1 MAEQIIKL
9 AIHGFQEQLNNTK
22 AVISKYENKIPTDIK
37 IGFPETAYNLPLY
50 FALTGKKIQSNS
62 DAQNLI
68 KEIEQ
73 KNSDVASADVDLT
86 KTLDLGIDTII
97 LQELQLAVESSAGE
111 QVNFIPDNVLRS
123 LGVQLVSGDI
133 SGIAVIIGAAKDEET
148 AVEIIRSLQEKNILS
163 ALAAD
168 YEGKTMFEQLANQN
182 VEMTLDTYIVHL
194 GNKTESVVLGLNWA
208 IRAALTYGGLEGG
221 QKDKC
226 LKYCAER
233 IPAFALV
240 LGGVDAKK
248 VATAVGAIAMG
259 FPVICNFEVPE
270 ISVKDEQGFEQKLL
284 TSELDL
290 NKLVA
295 KCLEVR
301 NIKVKVTEVP
311 IPVRYSSA
319 FEGERVRKEDVA
331 LEFGGKYSKAFEF
344 VEMKNLDEVEN
355 GKIEVIGKE
364 IDEIEE
370 GSALPLGIVVYVAGR
385 KMQKDFEPVIERRIH
400 SLINHATGIMHIGQR
415 SIVWLRISKEAKK
428 AGFKIKHLGA
438 ILQTKFLDEFPA
450 IIDKVEVHIYTEE
463 NKVAEFLKRS
473 AELYNERDQRMGE
486 MTDESVDIFYS
497 CTLCQS
503 FAPNHVCI
511 ITPERPGL
519 CGAYNWLDGKAAFQI
534 SPTGPNQPVEKGE
547 IIDTKIGE
555 WKGVDEFVYKASN
568 NTLER
573 FSAYSL
579 IKYPMTSCGCF
590 ECIIAILPGTGGFM
604 IVDRT
609 FLEMTPCGM
618 TFSTLAGVV
627 GGGQQTPGFL
637 GIGLN
642 YIVSKKFVSAEG
654 GLKRLVWMPSYVK
667 ERFREK
673 LDKRAEEL
681 GVAGLVDKIAD
692 ETICSD
698 LAGLI
703 EYLTKKDHPA
713 LKMGEM
719 I

>member
-22 AVISKYENKIPTDIK
+22 AVISKYENEIPADIK
-37 IGFPETAYNLPLY
+37 IGFHETAYNLPLY

-86 KTLDLGIDTII
+86 KTLDLGIDTIL

-163 ALAAD
+163 VLAAD
-168 YEGKTMFEQLANQN
+168 YEGKTMFEQLSNQN

-290 NKLVA
+290 NKLVE

-385 KMQKDFEPVIERRIH
+385 KMQKDFEPIIEIRFH
-400 SLINHATGIMHIGQR
+400 SFLNQATGIMHIGHR
-415 SIVWLRISKEAKK
+415 SFVWLRISKGAKK
-428 AGFKIKHLGA
+428 AGFKIKHLGT
-438 ILQTKFLDEFPA
+438 ILQTKFLDEFHS
-450 IIDKVEVHIYTEE
+450 IIDKVEIHIYTELDLV
-463 NKVAEFLKRS
+463 NKYMPTAEK
-473 AELYNERDQRMGE
+473 LYNERDQRMGA
-486 MTDESVDIFYS
+486 MTDESVDKFYS

-547 IIDTKIGE
+547 IIDAEIGE
-555 WKGVDEFVYKASN
+555 WKGVNEFVYKASN

-604 IVDRT
+604 IVDRS

-642 YIVSKKFVSAEG
+642 YIISKKFISAEG

-667 ERFREK
+667 ERFREQ
-673 LDKRAEEL
+673 LDKRADEL
-681 GVAGLVDKIAD
+681 GVLGLVDKIAD

-703 EYLTKKDHPA
+703 EFLAIKDHPA

>member
-1 MAEQIIKL
+1 MSKQIIEL
-9 AIHGFQEQLNNTK
+9 AIQGYQEQLNNTK
-22 AVISKYENKIPTDIK
+22 AVVQKTENKIPADKK
-37 IGFPETAYNLPLY
+37 ITFPETAYNLPLY
-50 FALTGKKIQSNS
+50 FAFTGKKIHSIS

-68 KEIEQ
+68 DEIEK
-73 KNSDVASADVDLT
+73 KNSNIISADIDLT
-86 KTLDLGIDTII
+86 ETLDLGIDTII

-111 QVNFIPDNVLRS
+111 QINFIPDNVLRS

-133 SGIAVIIGAAKDEET
+133 SGIAVIIGAARDEET
-148 AVEIIRSLQEKNILS
+148 AVEIIRTLQEKNILS
-163 ALAAD
+163 VLAAD
-168 YEGKTMFEQLANQN
+168 YEGKTMFEQLSNQN

-221 QKDKC
+221 QKEKC
-226 LKYCAER
+226 LKYCSDR

-259 FPVICNFEVPE
+259 FPIICNFEVPE
-270 ISVKDEQGFEQKLL
+270 ISVKDDHGFEQKLL
-284 TSELDL
+284 TFELNS
-290 NKLVA
+290 NKLVE

-355 GKIEVIGKE
+355 GKIEVIGKKINE
-364 IDEIEE
+364 VEE
-370 GSALPLGIVVYVAGR
+370 SSALPLGIVVYVAGR
-385 KMQKDFEPVIERRIH
+385 KMQKDFEPILEIRFH
-400 SLINHATGIMHIGQR
+400 NFLNQATGIMHIGHR
-415 SIVWLRISKEAKK
+415 SFVWLRISKEAKK
-428 AGFKIKHLGA
+428 AGFKIKHLGT
-438 ILQTKFLDEFPA
+438 ILQTKFLDEFHS
-450 IIDKVEVHIYTEE
+450 IIDKVEIHIYTELE
-463 NKVAEFLKRS
+463 MINKFMPTAEK
-473 AELYNERDQRMGE
+473 LYHERDQRMGA
-486 MTDESVDIFYS
+486 MTDESVDVFYS

-511 ITPERPGL
+511 ITPERLGL

-547 IIDTKIGE
+547 VVNAEIGE
-555 WKGVDEFVYKASN
+555 WEGVNEFVYKASN

-673 LDKRAEEL
+673 LDKRADEL
-681 GVAGLVDKIAD
+681 VVPGLVDKIAD

-703 EYLTKKDHPA
+703 EFLAEKDHPA
-713 LKMGEM
+713 LKMGEL

>member
-1 MAEQIIKL
+1 MAEKIIKL
-9 AIHGFQEQLNNTK
+9 AVQGYQEQLNNTK
-22 AVISKYENKIPTDIK
+22 AVISKFENEVPADIK

-50 FALTGKKIQSNS
+50 FAFYGEKIQSFS
-62 DAQNLI
+62 DAGNLI
-68 KEIEQ
+68 EEIE
-73 KNSDVASADVDLT
+73 KRNSNIIPVDIDLT
-86 KTLDLGIDTII
+86 KTLDLGIDTIL
-97 LQELQLAVESSAGE
+97 LQELQLALESSVGK
-111 QVNFIPDNVLRS
+111 QVNFIPDNILRS

-133 SGIAVIIGAAKDEET
+133 SGIAVIIGAAIDEET
-148 AVEIIRSLQEKNILS
+148 AVEIIRSFQEKNILS
-163 ALAAD
+163 VLAAD
-168 YEGKTMFEQLANQN
+168 YEGKTMFEQLSKQN
-182 VEMTLDTYIVHL
+182 VEMTLETYIVHL
-194 GNKTESVVLGLNWA
+194 GDKTESVVLGLNWA
-208 IRAALTYGGLEGG
+208 VRAALTYGGLEGG
-221 QKDKC
+221 QKEKC

-240 LGGVDAKK
+240 LGGVDSQKL
-248 VATAVGAIAMG
+248 ATAVGAMAMG
-259 FPVICNFEVPE
+259 FPIICNFEVPE
-270 ISVKDEQGFEQKLL
+270 ISVTDEQGFEQKLL
-284 TSELDL
+284 TFELDL
-290 NKLVA
+290 NKLVE

-301 NIKVKVTEVP
+301 NIKIKVTEVP

-344 VEMKNLDEVEN
+344 VEMKNMEEVEN

-364 IDEIEE
+364 VDEVEE

-428 AGFKIKHLGA
+428 AGFKIKHLGI
-438 ILQTKFLDEFPA
+438 ILHAKFLDEFPA

-463 NKVAEFLKRS
+463 DKVTRFLKRS

-486 MTDESVDIFYS
+486 MTDESVNIFYS

-511 ITPERPGL
+511 ITPERLGL

-534 SPTGPNQPVEKGE
+534 NPTGPNQPVEKGE
-547 IIDTKIGE
+547 VIDAEIGE

-642 YIVSKKFVSAEG
+642 YIISKKFISAEG

-673 LDKRAEEL
+673 LNKRAEEL
-681 GVAGLVDKIAD
+681 GVPDLVAKIAD
-692 ETICSD
+692 ETISSD
-698 LAGLI
+698 LAGVI
-703 EYLTKKDHPA
+703 EFLYKKDHPA
-713 LKMGEM
+713 LKMGEL

>member
-9 AIHGFQEQLNNTK
+9 AIQGYQEQLNNTK
-22 AVISKYENKIPTDIK
+22 AVISKYENEIPADIK

-50 FALTGKKIQSNS
+50 FAFTGKKIQSIS

-73 KNSDVASADVDLT
+73 KNSDIASADVDLT
-86 KTLDLGIDTII
+86 KTLDLGIDTIL

-168 YEGKTMFEQLANQN
+168 YEGKTMFEQLSNQN

-385 KMQKDFEPVIERRIH
+385 KMQKDFEPIIEIRFH
-400 SLINHATGIMHIGQR
+400 SFLNQATGIMHIGHR
-415 SIVWLRISKEAKK
+415 SFVWLRISKGAKK
-428 AGFKIKHLGA
+428 AGFKIKHLGT
-438 ILQTKFLDEFPA
+438 ILQTKFLDEFHS
-450 IIDKVEVHIYTEE
+450 IIDKVEIHIYTELDLV
-463 NKVAEFLKRS
+463 NKYMPTAEK
-473 AELYNERDQRMGE
+473 LYNERDQRMGA
-486 MTDESVDIFYS
+486 MTDESVDKFYS

-511 ITPERPGL
+511 ITPERLGL

-547 IIDTKIGE
+547 IIDAEIGE
-555 WKGVDEFVYKASN
+555 WKGVNEFVYKASN

-642 YIVSKKFVSAEG
+642 YIISKKFVSAEG

-681 GVAGLVDKIAD
+681 GVLGLVDKIAD

>member
-9 AIHGFQEQLNNTK
+9 AIQGYQEQLNNTK
-22 AVISKYENKIPTDIK
+22 AVISKYENEIPADIK
-37 IGFPETAYNLPLY
+37 IGFHETAYNLPLY
-50 FALTGKKIQSNS
+50 FAFTGKKIQSIS

-73 KNSDVASADVDLT
+73 KNSDIASADVDLT
-86 KTLDLGIDTII
+86 KTLDLGIDTIL

-385 KMQKDFEPVIERRIH
+385 KMQKDFEPIIEIRFH
-400 SLINHATGIMHIGQR
+400 SFLNQATGIMHIGHR
-415 SIVWLRISKEAKK
+415 SFVWLRISKGAKK
-428 AGFKIKHLGA
+428 AGFKIKHLGT
-438 ILQTKFLDEFPA
+438 ILQTKFLDEFHS
-450 IIDKVEVHIYTEE
+450 IIDKVEIHIYTELDLV
-463 NKVAEFLKRS
+463 NKYMPTAEK
-473 AELYNERDQRMGE
+473 LYNERDQRMGA
-486 MTDESVDIFYS
+486 MTDESVDKFYS

-511 ITPERPGL
+511 ITPERLGL

-547 IIDTKIGE
+547 IIDAEIGE
-555 WKGVDEFVYKASN
+555 WKGVNEFVYKASN

>member
-9 AIHGFQEQLNNTK
+9 AIQGYQEQLKDTK
-22 AVISKYENKIPTDIK
+22 SIISKYKNKIPPDKK
-37 IGFPETAYNLPLY
+37 ITFPETAYNLPLY
-50 FALTGKKIQSNS
+50 FAFTGKKIQSLS
-62 DAQNLI
+62 DAENLI
-68 KEIEQ
+68 DEIEN
-73 KNSDVASADVDLT
+73 KNSDVASTDIDLT
-86 KTLDLGIDTII
+86 KTLDLGIDTIL

-111 QVNFIPDNVLRS
+111 QINFIPDNVLRS

-133 SGIAVIIGAAKDEET
+133 SGIAVIIGAAKNEET
-148 AVEIIRSLQEKNILS
+148 AVEIIRSLQDKNILS
-163 ALAAD
+163 VLAAD
-168 YEGKTMFEQLANQN
+168 YEGKTMFEQLSNQN

-221 QKDKC
+221 QKEKC
-226 LKYCAER
+226 LKYCSER

-248 VATAVGAIAMG
+248 VSTAVGAIAMG

-284 TSELDL
+284 TFELDL
-290 NKLVA
+290 NKLVE

-344 VEMKNLDEVEN
+344 VEMKNPDKVEN

-364 IDEIEE
+364 IDEVEE

-385 KMQKDFEPVIERRIH
+385 KMQKDFEPIIEIRFH
-400 SLINHATGIMHIGQR
+400 NFLNQATGIMHIGHR
-415 SIVWLRISKEAKK
+415 SFVWLRISKEAKK
-428 AGFKIKHLGA
+428 AGFKIKHLGT
-438 ILQTKFLDEFPA
+438 ILQTKFLDEFHS
-450 IIDKVEVHIYTEE
+450 IIDKVEIHIYTELE
-463 NKVAEFLKRS
+463 MVNKYMPTAEK
-473 AELYNERDQRMGE
+473 LYRERDQRMGA

-511 ITPERPGL
+511 ITPERLGL

-534 SPTGPNQPVEKGE
+534 SPTGPNQPVEKGKV
-547 IIDTKIGE
+547 INARIGE
-555 WKGVDEFVYKASN
+555 WKGVNEFVYKASN

-627 GGGQQTPGFL
+627 GGGQQTPVFL

-642 YIVSKKFVSAEG
+642 YIISKKFVSAEG

-673 LDKRAEEL
+673 LAKRAEEL
-681 GVAGLVDKIAD
+681 GTADLVDKIAD
-692 ETICSD
+692 ETITSD

-703 EYLTKKDHPA
+703 EFLYKKDHPA
-713 LKMGEM
+713 LKMGEL

>member
-1 MAEQIIKL
+1 MSEQIIKL
-9 AIHGFQEQLNNTK
+9 AIQGYQEQLNDTK
-22 AVISKYENKIPTDIK
+22 KVISKYENKIPADKK
-37 IGFPETAYNLPLY
+37 IEFPETAYNLPLY
-50 FALTGKKIQSNS
+50 FAFSGKKIQSLL
-62 DAQNLI
+62 DVQNLI
-68 KEIEQ
+68 YEIEK
-73 KNSDVASADVDLT
+73 KNSDIISTDINLN

-97 LQELQLAVESSAGE
+97 LQELSLAVESSAGE
-111 QVNFIPDNVLRS
+111 KINFIPDNVLRS

-133 SGIAVIIGAAKDEET
+133 SGIAVIVGAAKDEDS
-148 AVEIIRSLQEKNILS
+148 AVNIIRSFQEKNILS
-163 ALAAD
+163 VLAAD
-168 YEGKTMFEQLANQN
+168 YEGKTMYEQLSNQN
-182 VEMTLDTYIVHL
+182 VEMLLDTYIVYL
-194 GNKTESVVLGLNWA
+194 GSNTESVVLGLNWA
-208 IRAALTYGGLEGG
+208 VRTALTYGGIQGG
-221 QKDKC
+221 QKEKC

-233 IPAFALV
+233 IPAFAMV

-270 ISVKDEQGFEQKLL
+270 ISVKDEQGFEQRLL
-284 TSELDL
+284 TFEMDP
-290 NKLVA
+290 NKIVD

-301 NIKVKVTEVP
+301 NIKVKITDVP

-331 LEFGGKYSKAFEF
+331 IEFGGKYSKALEF

-355 GKIEVIGKE
+355 GKIQVIGKE
-364 IDEIEE
+364 IDEVEE

-385 KMQKDFEPVIERRIH
+385 EMQKDFEPVIERRIH

-415 SIVWLRISKEAKK
+415 SIVWLRISKNAKK
-428 AGFKIKHLGA
+428 SGFKIKHLGT
-438 ILQTKFLDEFPA
+438 IIHTKFLDEFPS

-463 NKVAEFLKRS
+463 EKVNEFLKR
-473 AELYNERDQRMGE
+473 AEKLYNERDQRMGE
-486 MTDESVDIFYS
+486 MTDESVDVFYS

-519 CGAYNWLDGKAAFQI
+519 CGAYNWLDGKTAFQI
-534 SPTGPNQPVEKGE
+534 SPTGPNQPVRKGE
-547 IIDTKIGE
+547 LINAEIGE
-555 WKGVDEFVYKASN
+555 WKGVNEFVYKASN
-568 NTLER
+568 KTLER

-642 YIVSKKFVSAEG
+642 YIISKKFVSAEG

-673 LDKRAEEL
+673 LVQRAGEL
-681 GVAGLVDKIAD
+681 EVPDLINKIAD
-692 ETICSD
+692 ETITKDIS
-698 LAGLI
+698 GLI
-703 EYLTKKDHPA
+703 EFLTEKQHPA
-713 LKMGEM
+713 LKMGEL

>member
-9 AIHGFQEQLNNTK
+9 AIQGYQEQLKDTK
-22 AVISKYENKIPTDIK
+22 SIISKYKNKIPPDKK
-37 IGFPETAYNLPLY
+37 ITFPETAYNLPLY
-50 FALTGKKIQSNS
+50 FAFTGKKIQSLS
-62 DAQNLI
+62 DAENLI
-68 KEIEQ
+68 DEIEN
-73 KNSDVASADVDLT
+73 KNSDVASTDIDLT
-86 KTLDLGIDTII
+86 KTLDLGIDTIL

-111 QVNFIPDNVLRS
+111 QINFIPDNVLRS

-133 SGIAVIIGAAKDEET
+133 SGIAVIIGAAKNEET

-163 ALAAD
+163 VLAAD
-168 YEGKTMFEQLANQN
+168 YEGKTMFEQLSNQN

-221 QKDKC
+221 QKEKC
-226 LKYCAER
+226 LKYCSER

-259 FPVICNFEVPE
+259 FPIICNFEVPE

-284 TSELDL
+284 TFELDS
-290 NKLVA
+290 NKLVE

-344 VEMKNLDEVEN
+344 VEMKNPDKVEN

-364 IDEIEE
+364 IDEVEE

-385 KMQKDFEPVIERRIH
+385 KMQKDFEPIIEIRFH
-400 SLINHATGIMHIGQR
+400 NFLNQATGIMHIGHR
-415 SIVWLRISKEAKK
+415 SFVWLRISKEAKK
-428 AGFKIKHLGA
+428 AGFKIKHLGT
-438 ILQTKFLDEFPA
+438 ILQTKFLDEFHS
-450 IIDKVEVHIYTEE
+450 IIDKVEIHIYTELE
-463 NKVAEFLKRS
+463 MVNKFMPAADK
-473 AELYNERDQRMGE
+473 LYKERDRRMGA
-486 MTDESVDIFYS
+486 MTDESVDKFYS

-511 ITPERPGL
+511 ITPERLGL

-534 SPTGPNQPVEKGE
+534 NPTGPNQPVEKGKV
-547 IIDTKIGE
+547 IDAKIGE
-555 WKGVDEFVYKASN
+555 WEGVNEFVYKTSN

-642 YIVSKKFVSAEG
+642 YIISKKFVSAEG

-673 LDKRAEEL
+673 LAKRAEEL
-681 GVAGLVDKIAD
+681 GTADLVDKIAD
-692 ETICSD
+692 ETITSD

-703 EYLTKKDHPA
+703 EFLAKKDHPA
-713 LKMGEM
+713 LKMGEL

>member
-9 AIHGFQEQLNNTK
+9 AIQGYQEQLNNTK
-22 AVISKYENKIPTDIK
+22 AVISKYENEIPADSK

-50 FALTGKKIQSNS
+50 FAFTGKKIHSFS
-62 DAQNLI
+62 DAENLI
-68 KEIEQ
+68 KEIEK
-73 KNSDVASADVDLT
+73 KNSDIASADINLN
-86 KTLDLGIDTII
+86 KTLDLGLDVII

-133 SGIAVIIGAAKDEET
+133 SGIAVIIGAARDEES
-148 AVEIIRSLQEKNILS
+148 AVEIIRSLQEKNIL
-163 ALAAD
+163 AVLAAD
-168 YEGKTMFEQLANQN
+168 YEGKTMFEQLSNQN

-221 QKDKC
+221 QKQKC

-259 FPVICNFEVPE
+259 FPIICNFEVPE

-284 TSELDL
+284 TFELDL
-290 NKLVA
+290 NKLVE

-331 LEFGGKYSKAFEF
+331 LEFGGKYSTAFEF
-344 VEMKNLDEVEN
+344 VEMKNMDEVEN
-355 GKIEVIGKE
+355 GKIEVIGKG
-364 IDEIEE
+364 IDEVEE

-415 SIVWLRISKEAKK
+415 SIVWLRISKNAKK
-428 AGFKIKHLGA
+428 SGFKIKHLGT
-438 ILQTKFLDEFPA
+438 ILHTKFLDEFPS
-450 IIDKVEVHIYTEE
+450 IIDKVEIHIYTEE
-463 NKVAEFLKRS
+463 DKVAEFMKHS

-604 IVDRT
+604 IVDRS

-642 YIVSKKFVSAEG
+642 YIISKKFVSAEG

-667 ERFREK
+667 ERFRDKLEK
-673 LDKRAEEL
+673 RTEEL
-681 GVAGLVDKIAD
+681 GVPDLVDKIAD

-703 EYLTKKDHPA
+703 EFLAKKEHPA
-713 LKMGEM
+713 LKMGEL

>member
-9 AIHGFQEQLNNTK
+9 AIQGYQEQLNNTK
-22 AVISKYENKIPTDIK
+22 TVIQKDESKIPADIK

-50 FALTGKKIQSNS
+50 FAFTGKKIQSIS

-68 KEIEQ
+68 KEIE
-73 KNSDVASADVDLT
+73 KRNSDISSADIDLN
-86 KTLDLGIDTII
+86 KTLDLGIDTIL

-133 SGIAVIIGAAKDEET
+133 SGIAVIIGAARDEET
-148 AVEIIRSLQEKNILS
+148 AVEIIRSLQEKNIL
-163 ALAAD
+163 AVLAAD
-168 YEGKTMFEQLANQN
+168 YEGETMFEQLSNQN

-221 QKDKC
+221 QKEKC

-248 VATAVGAIAMG
+248 VATTVGAIAMG

-284 TSELDL
+284 TFEPDL
-290 NKLVA
+290 NKLVE

-331 LEFGGKYSKAFEF
+331 LEFGGKYSTAFEF
-344 VEMKNLDEVEN
+344 VEMKKMDEIEN

-370 GSALPLGIVVYVAGR
+370 GSALPLGIVVYAAGR
-385 KMQKDFEPVIERRIH
+385 KMQKDFEPIIEIRFH
-400 SLINHATGIMHIGQR
+400 SFLNQATGIMHIGHR
-415 SIVWLRISKEAKK
+415 SFVWLRISKEAKK
-428 AGFKIKHLGA
+428 AGFKIKHLGT
-438 ILQTKFLDEFPA
+438 ILLTKFLEEFHS
-450 IIDKVEVHIYTEE
+450 IVDKVEIHIFTELE
-463 NKVAEFLKRS
+463 MVNKYMPTAEK
-473 AELYNERDQRMGE
+473 LYKERDLRMGA
-486 MTDESVDIFYS
+486 MTDESVDKFYS
-497 CTLCQS
+497 CSLCQS
-503 FAPNHVCI
+503 FAPNHICI
-511 ITPERPGL
+511 ITPERLGL

-534 SPTGPNQPVEKGE
+534 SPTGPNQPVEKGKV
-547 IIDTKIGE
+547 IDAEIGE
-555 WKGVDEFVYKASN
+555 WEGVNEFVYKASN
-568 NTLER
+568 KTLER

-604 IVDRT
+604 IVDRS

-642 YIVSKKFVSAEG
+642 YIISKKFVSAEG

-681 GVAGLVDKIAD
+681 GATDLVDKIAD

-703 EYLTKKDHPA
+703 EFLTKKDHPA
-713 LKMGEM
+713 LKMGEL

>member
-9 AIHGFQEQLNNTK
+9 AIQGYQEQLNNTK
-22 AVISKYENKIPTDIK
+22 TVISKYENKIPPETK
-37 IGFPETAYNLPLY
+37 IGFHETAYNLPLY
-50 FALTGKKIQSNS
+50 FAFTGKKIQSFS
-62 DAQNLI
+62 DAENLI
-68 KEIEQ
+68 DEIE
-73 KNSDVASADVDLT
+73 KRNSNIISADIDLT
-86 KTLDLGIDTII
+86 KTLDLGIDTIL

-111 QVNFIPDNVLRS
+111 QINFIPDNVLRS

-133 SGIAVIIGAAKDEET
+133 SGIAVIIGAARNELT

-163 ALAAD
+163 VLAAD
-168 YEGKTMFEQLANQN
+168 YEGKTMFEQLSNQN

-194 GNKTESVVLGLNWA
+194 GNDTESVVLGLNWA

-221 QKDKC
+221 QKEKC

-259 FPVICNFEVPE
+259 FPIICNFEVPE

-284 TSELDL
+284 TFELDL
-290 NKLVA
+290 NKLVE

-331 LEFGGKYSKAFEF
+331 LEFGGKYSTAFEF
-344 VEMKNLDEVEN
+344 VEMKNIDEIEN

-364 IDEIEE
+364 IDEVEE
-370 GSALPLGIVVYVAGR
+370 GSALPLGLIVYVAGR
-385 KMQKDFEPVIERRIH
+385 KMQKDFEPILEIRFH
-400 SLINHATGIMHIGQR
+400 TFLNQATGIMHIGHR
-415 SIVWLRISKEAKK
+415 SFVWLRISKEAKK
-428 AGFKIKHLGA
+428 AGFKIKHLGT
-438 ILQTKFLDEFPA
+438 ILQTKFLDEFHS
-450 IIDKVEVHIYTEE
+450 IVDKVEIHIFTELKMV
-463 NKVAEFLKRS
+463 NKFMPTAEK
-473 AELYNERDQRMGE
+473 LYNERDQRMGA
-486 MTDESVDIFYS
+486 MTDESVDKFYS
-497 CTLCQS
+497 CSLCQS
-503 FAPNHVCI
+503 FAPNHICI
-511 ITPERPGL
+511 ITPERLGL

-534 SPTGPNQPVEKGE
+534 SPTGPNQPVEKGKV
-547 IIDTKIGE
+547 IDAEIGE
-555 WKGVDEFVYKASN
+555 WKGVNEFVYKASN

-604 IVDRT
+604 IVDRS

-642 YIVSKKFVSAEG
+642 YITSKKFVSAEG
-654 GLKRLVWMPSYVK
+654 GLKRLVWIPSYVK

-673 LDKRAEEL
+673 LEKRAEEL
-681 GVAGLVDKIAD
+681 GVADLVDKIAD

-713 LKMGEM
+713 LKMGEL